1 MNITLTENARE
12 RFNELNA
19 NNVRLYIQSYS
30 WCGVSLGVLPDIER
44 ENDEKI
50 AIEELTFLVD
60 KGLLEIIKG
69 DIRVDFIKNGLKRGF
84 KVYQ

>member
-1 MNITLTENARE
+1 M
-12 RFNELNA
+12 
-19 NNVRLYIQSYS
+19 
-30 WCGVSLGVLPDIER
+30 LPDIER

-60 KGLLEIIKG
+60 RGLLEIIKG